1 MLVVTMYWVSI
12 EYPLNVLIVTMYL
25 YVNTARNVLLYISQ
39 KEVRTLVYFAPM
51 LVVANIANLKE
62 HKLI

>member
-1 MLVVTMYWVSI
+1 MYWVSI
-12 EYPLNVLIVTMYL
+12 EYLLNALIVIMYL

-51 LVVANIANLKE
+51 LVVVNIANLNE